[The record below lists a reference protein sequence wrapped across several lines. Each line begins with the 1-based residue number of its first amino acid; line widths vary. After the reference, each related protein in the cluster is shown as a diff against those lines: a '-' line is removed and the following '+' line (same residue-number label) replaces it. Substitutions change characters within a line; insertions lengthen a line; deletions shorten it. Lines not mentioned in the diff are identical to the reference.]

1 MIDFE
6 LLENDISCLISEL
19 DYKRISS
26 VDESDS
32 FGSSKGNTKRF
43 YISSPSSSSLNIQNA
58 NGATVSNTITIFYSH
73 GDDFAKQQKAKF
85 QVMNDIFKIGEKMKE
100 KNLKKDFKCAS
111 LYIMTIANLSSS
123 SLKLNTGYISIDFE
137 IQSRISI
144 TNRS

>member
-6 LLENDISCLISEL
+6 LLESDISCLLVEL

-32 FGSSKGNTKRF
+32 FGSSKGNNKRF

-73 GDDFAKQQKAKF
+73 GDDFTRQQKAKF
-85 QVMNDIFKIGEKMKE
+85 QVMNDIFKIGERVKE
-100 KNLKKDFKCAS
+100 KNLKKDFKCKS
-111 LYIMTIANLSSS
+111 LYIMTIANLSGS